1 MQGAYRRRG
10 GQRDAPGG
18 EEANKTSDI
27 DLGVVQLQGDG
38 QNIRMANDTVKLSIP
53 NTQLAIR
60 IDKPSD
66 LKLFNN
72 EKVGRMQL
80 EGVQPVDLL
89 PQPDGSWRGG
99 FEFPDGRKAELQL
112 LPGAS

>member
-1 MQGAYRRRG
+1 MPPGANAPPG
-10 GQRDAPGG
+10 AGAPGG
-18 EEANKTSDI
+18 EEANKTNDI

-38 QNIRMANDTVKLSIP
+38 TNIRMANDTVKLSIP

-89 PQPDGSWRGG
+89 PQPDGSWRGTLQTG
-99 FEFPDGRKAELQL
+99 DGRRVEVMLQKVE
-112 LPGAS
+112 G